1 MDRATYEA
9 AFKIL
14 LALDE
19 CVNKAILQLEELEAM
34 EEESFKLAALLFSN
48 KKPILNKWAFFII
61 SGQSHNNLHFSHS
74 RTVFS

>member
-19 CVNKAILQLEELEAM
+19 CVDKAIRELEELKAN
-34 EEESFKLAALLFSN
+34 EEQVFKLAA
-48 KKPILNKWAFFII
+48 
-61 SGQSHNNLHFSHS
+61 
-74 RTVFS
+74 

>member
-19 CVNKAILQLEELEAM
+19 CVDKAILQLEELEAN
-34 EEESFKLAALLFSN
+34 EEQVFKLAVN
-48 KKPILNKWAFFII
+48 E
-61 SGQSHNNLHFSHS
+61 
-74 RTVFS
+74 VDE

>member
-19 CVNKAILQLEELEAM
+19 CVDKALRELEELEAVD
-34 EEESFKLAALLFSN
+34 E
-48 KKPILNKWAFFII
+48 
-61 SGQSHNNLHFSHS
+61 
-74 RTVFS
+74 